1 MPWQP
6 AAEPPAEPSGKPS
19 GEPTGEPTPAQVDR
33 AARGSVEALAELFA
47 LYRPRLWRMV
57 RFRLH
62 PRLQGRVDADD
73 VLQEAWLKA
82 ADRVEYFRRDATRSP
97 FVWFRL
103 VVTQTL
109 IELHRRHVRAEKR
122 SATREVSI
130 DSGFSGDETSSAMA
144 FHLSGHLTSP
154 SHAAMRAETARQIN
168 VALEGLSDIDR
179 EVLAL
184 RHFEE
189 LTNRET
195 ALVLGMTE
203 QAASARYVRA
213 LARLQAVLAALPGI
227 GENLPGRR

>member
-1 MPWQP
+1 M
-6 AAEPPAEPSGKPS
+6 
-19 GEPTGEPTPAQVDR
+19 
-33 AARGSVEALAELFA
+33 FA

-97 FVWFRL
+97 FVWFRMI
-103 VVTQTL
+103 VTQTL

-122 SATREVSI
+122 STAREVSI
-130 DSGFSGDETSSAMA
+130 DSGFTGDETSSAMA

-154 SHAAMRAETARQIN
+154 SHAAMRAEMAKQLD
-168 VALEGLSDIDR
+168 VALEGLSDVDR

-189 LTNRET
+189 LSNRET
-195 ALVLGMTE
+195 ALVLNMTE

-213 LARLQAVLAALPGI
+213 LVRLQAVLQALPGLTD
-227 GENLPGRR
+227 NPPARR